1 MPTTA
6 SKNLETFPNPHP
18 GRDYIIEIECPEFTC
33 LCPKTGQPDF
43 ATLYLEYVPDK
54 LCVELKSLKLYV
66 WSYRSE
72 GHFHEDVT
80 NRILNDLVAATQPRY
95 LRLRAKFYVRGGIY
109 TTVEV
114 EHRLPG
120 WQSPPP
126 LPSDIPRVK
135 EALPGKE
142 IKNEV
147 PAKPAETLPAPEAPA
162 PVAEKPRAAV
172 KRPAPTASTNSRFR
186 MLARSRQSASETEET
201 EAEAE
206 APAPTASIKEPV
218 QEDGIYIG
226 IDMGTTGCRAIAI
239 DLKGKQLAMADA
251 PIPAPA
257 QDDVHITQDSA
268 LWLKA
273 TTNVLKALLKQIDP
287 SKVRAIAVDG
297 TSGTLLLCDA
307 KGNPLAPAIMYNDQ
321 RAVAQAEKIAA
332 VADPSSGAQGTSSSL
347 AKLLWLQDQKMDKQ
361 AAHALHQSDWIS
373 GRLMGVYAHSDY
385 NNCLKLGYDPEKL
398 AWPKW
403 LPQLG
408 VNTGL
413 LPEVHVPGETLGT
426 VSADIAKTFGLPSDT
441 KIVAGTTD
449 GVAAFLAAGPI
460 EPGQGVTSLGNT
472 LVLKLLSDKPIFSAK
487 QGVYSH
493 RLGRYWLAGGASNT
507 GGGVLQQY
515 FSLEQMREMTPM
527 LDPKNPTGLN
537 YYPLPGKGERF
548 PVNNPE
554 MQPKLEP
561 LPGDSVSYFQGM
573 LEGIARIEAQGYALL
588 EELGAPAVTTVFTT
602 GGGASNQAWERIRE
616 RTLQIKIM
624 KAHSSHAAYG
634 AALLAAGIVAKTFQ

>member
-1 MPTTA
+1 MPTTP
-6 SKNLETFPNPHP
+6 SKNLETFPNPHS

-43 ATLYLEYVPDK
+43 ATLFLEYVPDK

-66 WSYRSE
+66 WSYRNE

-80 NRILNDLVAATQPRY
+80 NRILNDLVAATQPRFM
-95 LRLRAKFYVRGGIY
+95 RLRAKFYVRGGIY

-120 WQSPPP
+120 WHSPPP
-126 LPSDIPRVK
+126 PPSDIPRVK

-142 IKNEV
+142 MGN
-147 PAKPAETLPAPEAPA
+147 EAPA
-162 PVAEKPRAAV
+162 KVEEMPPAPAAPITEKPQAAERRKTSV
-172 KRPAPTASTNSRFR
+172 TSTNSRFR
-186 MLARSRQSASETEET
+186 MLASARQTVPETAKTGVETEST
-201 EAEAE
+201 
-206 APAPTASIKEPV
+206 APTVDRRKPA

-226 IDMGTTGCRAIAI
+226 IDLGTTGCRAIAVDI
-239 DLKGKQLAMADA
+239 KGKQLAEADA
-251 PIPAPA
+251 PIPT
-257 QDDVHITQDSA
+257 QTVDDDQVTQDAA

-273 TTNVLKALLKQIDP
+273 TTGVLKTLLKQIDP
-287 SKVRAIAVDG
+287 NKVRALAVDG

-321 RAVAQAEKIAA
+321 RAVQQAEKIAT

-347 AKLLWLQDQKMDKQ
+347 AKLLWLQAQKLDKK

-373 GRLMGVYAHSDY
+373 GRLMGVFKFSDY
-385 NNCLKLGYDPEKL
+385 NNCLKLGYDVEKM
-398 AWPKW
+398 AWPDW
-403 LPQLG
+403 LSTLG

-413 LPEVHVPGETLGT
+413 LPEVRVPGETLGT
-426 VSADIAKTFGLPSDT
+426 VSADIAKTFGLPADT
-441 KIVAGTTD
+441 RIVAGTTD
-449 GVAAFLAAGPI
+449 GVAAFLAAGAT
-460 EPGQGVTSLGNT
+460 EAGQGVTSLGTT

-487 QGVYSH
+487 HGVYSH
-493 RLGRYWLAGGASNT
+493 RLGRHWLAGGASNT

-515 FSLEQMREMTPM
+515 FNAEQMREMTPM
-527 LDPKNPTGLN
+527 LDPENPTGLN
-537 YYPLPGKGERF
+537 YYPLPGVGERF

-573 LEGIARIEAQGYALL
+573 LEGIAMIEAQGYAKL
-588 EELGAPAVTTVFTT
+588 EELGAPALTAVYTT
-602 GGGASNQAWERIRE
+602 GGGAQNEAWGRIRE
-616 RTLQIKIM
+616 RTLQVKMM